1 MNALIVAIGL
11 IVAIASFAAGVS
23 LGIGVVSR
31 HKDDQ
36 DLDNLYDEAKKATT
50 PDELTAVEQK
60 LAKLKDISALRVK
73 HQSLRSYIQGRRDSM
88 K

>member
-1 MNALIVAIGL
+1 MNALIVTIGL

-23 LGIGVVSR
+23 LGIGIVSR

-50 PDELTAVEQK
+50 PGELTVVEQK
-60 LAKLKDISALRVK
+60 LAKLKDIAALRVK
-73 HQSLRSYIQGRRDSM
+73 HQSLRSYIKGRRDSM